1 VGAGPPAILLEL
13 AAKFGLAGT
22 CRGLLFS
29 NGLAQAYLLSPAA
42 SAGKPRGI
50 RSNCGSP
57 QGELRQLS
65 RTLASSS
72 LSLSVSHLT
81 LASLSRRRP
90 QAEGRP
96 GGQAAAAPAGPQPP
110 GRQCPPHPVLQP
122 APRRTGT
129 VFSSDPPR
137 KAAASTRRPPR
148 GGLHATVPSPRG
160 GE

>member
-72 LSLSVSHLT
+72 LSLSVSP
-81 LASLSRRRP
+81 SLISHSP
-90 QAEGRP
+90 LS
-96 GGQAAAAPAGPQPP
+96 AAAAPRQRGVQVAKLPP
-110 GRQCPPHPVLQP
+110 RPP
-122 APRRTGT
+122 AP
-129 VFSSDPPR
+129 
-137 KAAASTRRPPR
+137 
-148 GGLHATVPSPRG
+148 SP
-160 GE
+160 